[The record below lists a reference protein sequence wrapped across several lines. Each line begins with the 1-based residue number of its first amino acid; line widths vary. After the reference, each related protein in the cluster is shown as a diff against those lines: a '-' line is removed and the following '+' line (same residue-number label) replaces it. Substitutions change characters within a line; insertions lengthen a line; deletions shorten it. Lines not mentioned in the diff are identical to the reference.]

1 MFWWTTTSLKPHVF
15 WWTQN
20 LMWFDGPLMIFRVHQ
35 ITWGFWV
42 HQNTG
47 VHKKLMWFDG
57 PIFSTSLGPLNH
69 MRFLQLLWL
78 TSKNELTLFWLKQCF
93 WNSQKILETF
103 AHGGREI
110 NGWKI
115 FSLTRCKSQCCKKF
129 HEVAF
134 ARLKKWKVKNYQ
146 QLLIGPNLT

>member
-1 MFWWTTTSLKPHVF
+1 MDHYETKTSCVLVDPKPHVV
-15 WWTQN
+15 WWT
-20 LMWFDGPLMIFRVHQ
+20 LDDLKGPSNHMRFLGPSKHRSAQ
-35 ITWGFWV
+35 
-42 HQNTG
+42 
-47 VHKKLMWFDG
+47 KLMRFDG
-57 PIFSTSLGPLNH
+57 PIFSTSFGPLNH